1 MRLFN
6 KKKKDK
12 MDKAINS
19 PEVTVVECD
28 CLRLTYKAYVVYGRG
43 MYFVVAGIFGG
54 AVAFQLA
61 SSSGNR
67 KLPKSI
73 AIETKSRNLMDTL
86 GRNALALACKILTY
100 SWLTNGIWPEHSFSD
115 CDTPAL
121 STATINNLFKSVT
134 ATLQDKNICRMSVL
148 FKCSW
153 VNDAIVMTCSGSTGI
168 ALCDNDMA
176 FYSTD
181 GYDDFYVRDDLNQMD
196 IILGLFDHLHES
208 LQWGSAI
215 TDSDFKE
222 RLLRRKQILLR
233 GRELVVEWINDAE
246 NHVAFIKGDD
256 EEYYVS
262 DTTDGIILSIG
273 SGRFRMRGEYFRDVV
288 ICCVLKSLQ
297 GESVISLFNEVYF
310 GWDVACSLDNPA
322 DRMTFRLQPNGELL
336 FSYGANEYTFLLSR
350 LDAEYVSVRELSTSR
365 RGIYDGMPLPSCVN
379 KDAALLFHAIE
390 LCLRIESNTISMD
403 TLEEARAERI
413 ASHVF

>member
-43 MYFVVAGIFGG
+43 MYFVVAGIFEG

-73 AIETKSRNLMDTL
+73 AITTKSRNLMDTL

-196 IILGLFDHLHES
+196 IILGLFGHLHES
-208 LQWGSAI
+208 LQWGSPI
-215 TDSDFKE
+215 TDSDLKK

-233 GRELVVEWINDAE
+233 GRELVVELQNNIGNR
-246 NHVAFIKGDD
+246 VAFVKDNNK
-256 EEYYVS
+256 EFYLS
-262 DTTDGIILSIG
+262 DTIDGIILSIG
-273 SGRFRMRGEYFRDVV
+273 NESFYIDNENFRGALTSCILASLHGELVSRLSDKIYFDLDAVRNLTDLD
-288 ICCVLKSLQ
+288 IKMK
-297 GESVISLFNEVYF
+297 FN
-310 GWDVACSLDNPA
+310 
-322 DRMTFRLQPNGELL
+322 LQPNGELL
-336 FSYGANEYTFLLSR
+336 FSYGGDEYTFLLSR
-350 LDAEYVSVRELSTSR
+350 LNDECISIHELNTSR
-365 RGIYDGMPLPSCVN
+365 LGVYAVRQVPFNVSEEDT
-379 KDAALLFHAIE
+379 LLYYAIE
-390 LCLRIESNTISMD
+390 LCLRIATGVIGMD
-403 TLEEARAERI
+403 TLERARVVYN